1 MKIAP
6 TPVTALP
13 PSPNDLKLETA
24 PVQPTVAAML
34 ADYLS
39 RNPGQVLFQGPMG
52 AVPQKEGWKL
62 GSPLKVGSGLSF
74 RPIAAFPAAN
84 LSSQHATAPAST
96 PMTSRVAL
104 SSDLT
109 KYLHPS
115 APATNQAQ
123 GSTPAQQPTSRQ
135 RPNAGAVLAVTGLA
149 AEALRNPV
157 EELAKAHPGLDS
169 SLSVLGVLVATPR
182 AWEAIQNR
190 ATKSKVEILLA
201 ESQLAVSVAEAL
213 SSFIPPLHS
222 AKPALTW
229 AGVLLKSGDSVYA
242 MCVKPASAPAQTG
255 LGRGRGVGAS
265 QGR

>member
-6 TPVTALP
+6 RSVTSRPPTPD
-13 PSPNDLKLETA
+13 DLKLEAA

-34 ADYLS
+34 ADYLK

-52 AVPQKEGWKL
+52 AVLQTQGWKL

-74 RPIAAFPAAN
+74 RPIAGCPAAN
-84 LSSQHATAPAST
+84 LRSQPVAARPAP
-96 PMTSRVAL
+96 PMTSSVAL

-109 KYLHPS
+109 KYLHQG
-115 APATNQAQ
+115 AQATNQAQ
-123 GSTPAQQPTSRQ
+123 GPAAAQQPSSGQ

-157 EELAKAHPGLDS
+157 EELAKVHPGLDS

-201 ESQLAVSVAEAL
+201 ESQLAVSVVEAL
-213 SSFIPPLHS
+213 STFIPPLHS

-242 MCVKPASAPAQTG
+242 MCVKPAAGAAQTE
-255 LGRGRGVGAS
+255 LVRGRGVGAS